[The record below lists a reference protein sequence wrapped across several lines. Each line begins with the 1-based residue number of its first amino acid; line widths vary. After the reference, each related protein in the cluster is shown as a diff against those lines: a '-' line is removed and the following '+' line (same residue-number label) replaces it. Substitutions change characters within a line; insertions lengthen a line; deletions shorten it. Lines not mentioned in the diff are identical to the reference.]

1 MYISPN
7 SQNEKKSIF
16 YNKEKEK
23 ENEKDKVKKS
33 LSRILY
39 NQKKYVKMLP
49 TKKLSSRNIDYLKN
63 SHKVMLRNK
72 SNIEPTIKFA
82 SNENSLLKN
91 DDNFM
96 NKTKNL
102 IYYNSDIYTP
112 KHNKHLSSTSIY
124 NKSKNENNKNIIHNA
139 RKNDLFLRK
148 LIDKETTK
156 EKNSEI
162 NTNKIFSFPIS
173 PKNKIKNM
181 ICQNPNND
189 FDKNELLQ
197 SFIRSQKPKISFKNI
212 TSNSSVNIFN
222 NSSNLFNSDIN
233 INRLDNSKK
242 NNENLNAIN
251 INNKNIGSYLKNIYS
266 NQSKFINEN
275 NGKNNMNNNNYILI
289 NHLLL
294 NDINITGNNNGN
306 IISENFENLK
316 NKSKTSRNN
325 KLKMKAGIRQ
335 KIYFSNNEKICFNNG
350 FINGDNYI
358 SCNETNIN
366 NENLDIKKKIDFY
379 KTKKNEYNSP
389 EENHFS
395 TVNYLQNIKISNNN
409 IK

>member
-23 ENEKDKVKKS
+23 ENEKEKVKKS

-112 KHNKHLSSTSIY
+112 KHNKHLSSNSIY
-124 NKSKNENNKNIIHNA
+124 NKSKNENKKNINPNA

-222 NSSNLFNSDIN
+222 NSSNSTRIGIN
-233 INRLDNSKK
+233 
-242 NNENLNAIN
+242 
-251 INNKNIGSYLKNIYS
+251 
-266 NQSKFINEN
+266 
-275 NGKNNMNNNNYILI
+275 
-289 NHLLL
+289 
-294 NDINITGNNNGN
+294 
-306 IISENFENLK
+306 
-316 NKSKTSRNN
+316 
-325 KLKMKAGIRQ
+325 
-335 KIYFSNNEKICFNNG
+335 
-350 FINGDNYI
+350 
-358 SCNETNIN
+358 TN
-366 NENLDIKKKIDFY
+366 
-379 KTKKNEYNSP
+379 
-389 EENHFS
+389 
-395 TVNYLQNIKISNNN
+395 
-409 IK
+409 